1 MVPSR
6 RAFLIAT
13 GAAACSAA
21 ATASVRPGPALAAPP
36 DAAWSD
42 DDPPY
47 RLYPGDQIEL
57 TAPGAPELSK
67 SLTLGPD
74 GRIEAPLIGAV
85 MAAGLTTEA
94 LARKLEQA
102 YARVL
107 LRPEVEVALRRTA
120 PEKVFVGGEVRTP
133 GVYALVGDMD
143 ALQAIVAAG
152 GVKPTGR
159 PGKVVILRRGADGR
173 AMMRVVDLSRTLKS
187 PPAEPVRLR
196 RFDLVFVP
204 KSAPAEVGAYAGV
217 IASALPLG
225 FGYAAVLTK

>member
-6 RAFLIAT
+6 RSVLIAT
-13 GAAACSAA
+13 GAAVCAA
-21 ATASVRPGPALAAPP
+21 GAASVRPGPALAAPP
-36 DAAWSD
+36 YAAWSD
-42 DDPPY
+42 DDPPD

-57 TAPGAPELSK
+57 TAPSAPELSK

-74 GRIEAPLIGAV
+74 GRIEAPLVGAV

-94 LARKLEQA
+94 LARKLQQA

-107 LRPEVEVALRRTA
+107 LRPEVEVALARTA
-120 PEKVFVGGEVRTP
+120 PERVFVGGEVRTP

-159 PGKVVILRRGADGR
+159 PGKVVILRRSADGR
-173 AMMRVVDLSRTLKS
+173 AMMRVVDLSRALKS

-204 KSAPAEVGAYAGV
+204 RSAPAEAGAYAGV